1 MKRTTIFLLPG
12 FCLITLLTIMLTV
25 CMSAS
30 AEDLDSS
37 VISEKNRSE
46 FLSVQSSVSQHMP
59 SSSAK
64 DLSDWFGTYFYHYET
79 LLPSVGKPDLAM
91 AWDWE
96 IEICEEDTGF
106 ATVIGEGWMLYMQM
120 KTRIVEEKDFLLLK
134 FEEYLVPAHVG
145 PDFEKDTEIFRLFKD
160 GNQLMIADLQKLL
173 VPSDIPLYSFEKRK
187 DHVQTGRY

>member
-1 MKRTTIFLLPG
+1 
-12 FCLITLLTIMLTV
+12 
-25 CMSAS
+25 
-30 AEDLDSS
+30 
-37 VISEKNRSE
+37 
-46 FLSVQSSVSQHMP
+46 
-59 SSSAK
+59 
-64 DLSDWFGTYFYHYET
+64 
-79 LLPSVGKPDLAM
+79 
-91 AWDWE
+91 
-96 IEICEEDTGF
+96 
-106 ATVIGEGWMLYMQM
+106 MLYMQM